1 MVTDVVRRAELLC
14 ALSLATDLS
23 QGQTMEWELRACRL
37 ALAIAEETGADR
49 REVYDVALLRYIGCT
64 AHARDVA
71 DMLGDD
77 IAVRARAPMLDLGRP
92 SAVFAEFRRSRGLGG
107 AVAAMARGP
116 GPVRESFRA
125 GCEVAQLLSDRL
137 GFAGPAVE
145 SLAFAFERWD
155 GRGMPNGA
163 KGTETPLPMRIVQ
176 LAQDADAWYRAGGTE
191 LALDMA
197 RERAGRFYDP
207 SVVEAFCGLA
217 GETLPEL
224 HAESAWDPVLE
235 AEPLPHAILDD
246 ESLEAA
252 FLAVADYAD
261 MKSVYTAGH
270 SRGVAEIASAAAAE
284 CRLPAGDVEALRR
297 AALVH
302 DLGRTAVSNAI
313 WDKPGPLTDLEWER
327 VRLHPYYTERMLARC
342 PVFAEAATLGSHD
355 HERQDATGYH
365 RGLSGAMLPL
375 SARLLAAADAYQA
388 MTQPRPHRPA
398 WSPGEAASTLRADS
412 RLDGDAVEAVLAGA
426 GHRTRRHKATE
437 LTEREIEVLR
447 LICRGQTSKQVALL
461 LGVSK
466 RTIDHHIAHIY
477 EKTGVAT
484 RAAAAV
490 WALDRGITEL

>member
-1 MVTDVVRRAELLC
+1 
-14 ALSLATDLS
+14 
-23 QGQTMEWELRACRL
+23 MEWELRACRL
-37 ALAIAEETGADR
+37 ALTIADEIGADR
-49 REVYDVALLRYIGCT
+49 RQVYDVALLRYIGCT
-64 AHARDVA
+64 AHASDVA

-77 IAVRARAPMLDLGRP
+77 ITVRARAPMLDLGRP
-92 SAVFAEFRRSRGLGG
+92 SVVFAEFRRARGLGG
-107 AVAAMARGP
+107 AVAAMAKGP
-116 GPVRESFRA
+116 GAVRESFRA

-137 GFAGPAVE
+137 GFTGPAVE

-155 GRGMPNGA
+155 GRGMPNGV

-191 LALDMA
+191 LALAMA

-207 SVVEAFCGLA
+207 VVVDAFCHLA
-217 GETLPEL
+217 GERLPAL

-235 AEPLPHAILDD
+235 EEPLPHATLDD
-246 ESLEAA
+246 ETLDAA

-261 MKSVYTAGH
+261 MKSAYTTGH
-270 SRGVAEIASAAAAE
+270 SRGVAEIAAAAAAE
-284 CRLPAGDVEALRR
+284 CRLPAGEVETVRR

-313 WDKPGPLTDLEWER
+313 WDKPGSLTNLEWER

-342 PVFAEAATLGSHD
+342 PVLAEAATLGSHH
-355 HERQDATGYH
+355 HERQDGSGYH
-365 RGLSGAMLPL
+365 RGLPGTMLPL
-375 SARLLAAADAYQA
+375 TARLLAAADAYQA

-398 WSPGEAASTLRADS
+398 RYAAEAVSALRADG
-412 RLDGDAVEAVLAGA
+412 RLDANAVEAVLAGA
-426 GHRTRRHKATE
+426 GLRTRRHKPTE

-447 LICRGQTSKQVALL
+447 LISRGQTSKQVALV

-484 RAAAAV
+484 RAAAVV
-490 WALDRGITEL
+490 WALDRGIAEP